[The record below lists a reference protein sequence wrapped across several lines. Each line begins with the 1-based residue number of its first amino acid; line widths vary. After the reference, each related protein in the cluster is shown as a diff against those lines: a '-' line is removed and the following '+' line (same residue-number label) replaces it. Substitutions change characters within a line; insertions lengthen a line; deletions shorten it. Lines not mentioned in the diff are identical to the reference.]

1 MQSSKYSPK
10 ESGSS
15 RNQTTKTAVVKKAPA
30 AKQAPAAR
38 QAPAAKKAPA
48 VKKAP
53 AMQKAPVAKM
63 PGNRKNVIFQV
74 QTKPGSKVYIAGDFN
89 AWNHRE
95 KELCDD
101 DGNGLYQVAVELEPG
116 TYEYKFHINDSWCV
130 DPENPKFNQNSM
142 GTLNSVIIV
151 EE

>member
-1 MQSSKYSPK
+1 MQSSKNSPK
-10 ESGSS
+10 ASGSS
-15 RNQTTKTAVVKKAPA
+15 RTMTTKTAVVKKAPA
-30 AKQAPAAR
+30 TKQAPAAKQAPAM
-38 QAPAAKKAPA
+38 KKAPA
-48 VKKAP
+48 A
-53 AMQKAPVAKM
+53 QKAPVAKM
-63 PGNRKNVIFQV
+63 PGKRKNVIFQV

-151 EE
+151 E